1 MLARYMAA
9 HFFFVYN
16 YLCKRKSYSTYG
28 SLVSKHQTAAV
39 QSKDTKKEWD
49 TIWHY

>member
-16 YLCKRKSYSTYG
+16 HLCKRKSYSTYG
-28 SLVSKHQTAAV
+28 SLVSKRQTAAL
-39 QSKDTKKEWD
+39 QSKAVKKRSG
-49 TIWHY
+49 I